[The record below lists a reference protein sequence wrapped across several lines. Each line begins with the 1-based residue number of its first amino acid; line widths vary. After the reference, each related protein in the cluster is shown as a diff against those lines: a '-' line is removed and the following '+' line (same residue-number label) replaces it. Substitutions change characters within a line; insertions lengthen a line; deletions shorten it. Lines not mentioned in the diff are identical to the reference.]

1 MSDTKQNARLQLVFD
16 EFMLGVE
23 LTEDKFYTVV
33 TDLVTLNQARII
45 DVNFLEREIH
55 FEFQYQDYMH
65 GGMWLCIDDIRH
77 FYMNEIDSDDED
89 LVTYAE

>member
-65 GGMWLCIDDIRH
+65 GSMWLYIDDIRH